1 MQQGQVLLN
10 LFLISIEGI
19 CIYFISQ
26 FFLYLMNILYAV

>member
-1 MQQGQVLLN
+1 
-10 LFLISIEGI
+10 LFLISIERI